1 MSEQQQNSWPG
12 WVLGT
17 LLGLALGVAIG
28 MQLGQEA
35 SPNQEVAQW
44 VEAGFSEEES
54 RILVS
59 YGRAKL
65 LPSEIRRLAQ
75 GGEPRPTA
83 REGQAPARRST
94 QPSAPAQPPTSR
106 KADAASAQKRLLQG
120 CQALQAGKHKTVES
134 WFTAMKAQG
143 NPWVSLANRVQ
154 TEVPPEQQIAALK
167 DAWRRL
173 CTPRQPQ

>member
-94 QPSAPAQPPTSR
+94 QASAPAQSLPSRCLNGRVTRFLECSNSSTRRFPIVTQCSPSPRRTKTS
-106 KADAASAQKRLLQG
+106 
-120 CQALQAGKHKTVES
+120 
-134 WFTAMKAQG
+134 
-143 NPWVSLANRVQ
+143 
-154 TEVPPEQQIAALK
+154 
-167 DAWRRL
+167 
-173 CTPRQPQ
+173 